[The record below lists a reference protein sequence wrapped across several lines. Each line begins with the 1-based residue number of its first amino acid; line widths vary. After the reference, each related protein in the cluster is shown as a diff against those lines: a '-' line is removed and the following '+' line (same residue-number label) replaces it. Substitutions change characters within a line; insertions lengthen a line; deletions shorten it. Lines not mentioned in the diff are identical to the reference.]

1 MEIGLDL
8 AVDNDADNEGDEELD
23 NEKDETIQFARFS
36 NPVFHA
42 VVHSIFCRPL
52 NIIK

>member
-23 NEKDETIQFARFS
+23 NENDETVQFARFS

-42 VVHSIFCRPL
+42 VVNSIFFKPL
-52 NIIK
+52 NTIK